1 MEPKVSLPPS
11 SLVQDRYAD
20 FPYTLRPAPVSGIV
34 TPAETSTLTEEAPK
48 PKLQGKGR
56 KDWKTSRS
64 IKTHILTESD
74 IANGHSY
81 SIFDVVMP
89 IPGFDVD
96 LPGGTLRDMYTQ
108 ILTADGLDV
117 EGSWKKQK

>member
-1 MEPKVSLPPS
+1 MERRVSLPPS
-11 SLVQDRYAD
+11 FAWEHYAD
-20 FPYTLRPAPVSGIV
+20 FHSALRPAPASGTVS
-34 TPAETSTLTEEAPK
+34 PAETSTTEVAPK

-64 IKTHILTESD
+64 IKTHTLTESD

-96 LPGGTLRDMYTQ
+96 LPGGKLRDMYTQ
-108 ILTADGLDV
+108 ILTADGLDI
-117 EGSWKKQK
+117 EGSWKRQK